1 MRKQKWNNN
10 RIQYWK
16 EKYSQVPKGHFALV
30 EASYISVKQ
39 FLCHVS
45 IKQVSTIYFNVII
58 QFGSAQVTWLTFRQK
73 SLTDSLAKIQIDG
86 SISSQTYPI
95 LSMMKWPL
103 SHMQVMMQIENFGA
117 ILSVP
122 SFFLTINLNNHI
134 L

>member
-1 MRKQKWNNN
+1 M
-10 RIQYWK
+10 
-16 EKYSQVPKGHFALV
+16 PKGHFALAK
-30 EASYISVKQ
+30 ASYISVKQ

-45 IKQVSTIYFNVII
+45 IKQVSAIYLNVII
-58 QFGSAQVTWLTFRQK
+58 KFNSAQVTRLTFKHK

-86 SISSQTYPI
+86 SISSQTYPS

-117 ILSVP
+117 ILLLP

>member
-1 MRKQKWNNN
+1 MRKEKWNNN
-10 RIQYWK
+10 RIQFLK
-16 EKYSQVPKGHFALV
+16 EKYSQMPKDHFALV
-30 EASYISVKQ
+30 EASYISIKQ

-45 IKQVSTIYFNVII
+45 IKWVSTIYLNVII
-58 QFGSAQVTWLTFRQK
+58 QFSSAQVTRLTFKQK

-86 SISSQTYPI
+86 SISSQTYPS

>member
-1 MRKQKWNNN
+1 MR
-10 RIQYWK
+10 
-16 EKYSQVPKGHFALV
+16 KGHFALV
-30 EASYISVKQ
+30 EASYISIKQ

-45 IKQVSTIYFNVII
+45 IKRVSAIYLNVII
-58 QFGSAQVTWLTFRQK
+58 QFSSAQVTRLTFKQK

-86 SISSQTYPI
+86 SISSQTYPS

-117 ILSVP
+117 ILLLP

>member
-1 MRKQKWNNN
+1 M
-10 RIQYWK
+10 
-16 EKYSQVPKGHFALV
+16 PKGHFALAEV
-30 EASYISVKQ
+30 SYISVKQ

-45 IKQVSTIYFNVII
+45 IKRVSAIYLNVII
-58 QFGSAQVTWLTFRQK
+58 KFNSAQVTRLTFKHK
-73 SLTDSLAKIQIDG
+73 SLTDSLANIQIDG
-86 SISSQTYPI
+86 SISSQTYPS

-117 ILSVP
+117 ILLLP